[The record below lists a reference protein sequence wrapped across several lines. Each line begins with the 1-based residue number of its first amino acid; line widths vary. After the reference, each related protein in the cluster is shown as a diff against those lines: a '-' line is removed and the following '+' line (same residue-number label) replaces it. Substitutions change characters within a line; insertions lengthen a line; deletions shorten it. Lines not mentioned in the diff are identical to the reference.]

1 MKVIGKIEKG
11 TGEIR
16 VCLHEWKS
24 QIYCDLRLWYLK
36 DGEFH
41 PTTKGLR
48 FNAELLPQFIEALQQ
63 AESVIERGESVG
75 GTKEAGEDENIAG

>member
-1 MKVIGKIEKG
+1 MKIIGRIEKG
-11 TGEIR
+11 GGEIR
-16 VCLHEWKS
+16 VVLHEWKS
-24 QIYCDLRLWYLK
+24 QVYVDIRFWYEK

-63 AESVIERGESVG
+63 AESVIERGEDVEDSQ
-75 GTKEAGEDENIAG
+75 EMGESR